1 MLTSRLSLALVLLVA
16 AVPADA
22 APSTATLRI
31 LTNHLG
37 YETKGSK
44 KFVVE
49 VDQDLTSPSFQVV
62 DEQWRVVLAG
72 VPGKFEKVDNWKRWR
87 FWRGDFTSLEKPGTY
102 RIRVAGPRG
111 DVYSEAFAIRDRLLS
126 EACITDLINYF
137 RSQRA

>member
-1 MLTSRLSLALVLLVA
+1 MLTLRHSLALAVMTA
-16 AVPADA
+16 AVTANA

-37 YETKGSK
+37 YETHGSK

-49 VDQDLTSPSFQVV
+49 SDQELTSPSFQIV

-87 FWRGDFTSLEKPGTY
+87 FWRGDFTSLEKPGSY

-111 DVYSEAFAIRDRLLS
+111 DVYSEAFAIKDKLLS
-126 EACITDLINYF
+126 EVA
-137 RSQRA
+137 